1 MFRADRLGRPLTS
14 AGGLSLALLDL
25 GIGTARK
32 VAGFCAL
39 LALGWLYFRE
49 LALGQSLHQIF
60 PGAPDP
66 DLRETLWVAL
76 LLILAQGWDIP
87 TDHITAHFEKV
98 ARRLPRRLTP
108 MSPTS
113 PPSPRRAMV
122 SAASAMHRIV
132 GPVRIVEPVVVR
144 LGRFMD
150 FCVAIANK
158 LGAFAVLVYMVFVAW
173 QLALG
178 GQTVRSLY
186 PAAADPRVDFLADLC
201 VYVVVL
207 AWWATPFEQIAFFW
221 QRLRE
226 RRAL

>member
-1 MFRADRLGRPLTS
+1 MIPSGRLSRPLGS
-14 AGGLSLALLDL
+14 AAGFSFALLDL

-49 LALGQSLHQIF
+49 LALGHSLHQIF

-66 DLRETLWVAL
+66 DLRETLWVGL

-87 TDHITAHFEKV
+87 TDHIAAHFEKV
-98 ARRLPRRLTP
+98 AKWLPRR
-108 MSPTS
+108 SKATS
-113 PPSPRRAMV
+113 SHPVVV

-132 GPVRIVEPVVVR
+132 NPVMIVEPVVVR

-150 FCVAIANK
+150 LCVAIANK
-158 LGAFAVLVYMVFVAW
+158 LGAFAVLVYMIFVGW
-173 QLALG
+173 QLTLG
-178 GQTVRSLY
+178 GMTVRRLY
-186 PAAADPRVDFLADLC
+186 PYAADPRVDFLADCC

-207 AWWATPFEQIAFFW
+207 AWWATPFEQIVFFW

-226 RRAL
+226 RRAA